1 MHNPN
6 LLDSLMGIPSAR
18 AGTAKNQPRANLPEV
33 GEKFRSALEQA
44 QPKVAAP
51 KPVRAPAETTVKKA
65 PEPVG
70 AEKPIARP
78 HHKNERADTPLREEP
93 TSARETGEERVET
106 RPVAKHAKEEAGGA
120 EPSYDRVAGDETA
133 RTDTALPPGT
143 DASQNTLPEAGSMVI
158 VMEGDV
164 GKWLAVDSN
173 GEPSTDE
180 IVEQPLAL
188 ELTQP
193 PLDEA
198 IVEPGKV
205 GSLVTGSSLEGL
217 DVKNLVITPASL
229 MNQTTAPAVEVD
241 LAMDHS
247 SDPEATTMHGA
258 YSTGQGVTR
267 LAGNGTLLGQVSADQ
282 APDFSVTLNVPGAQG
297 DESAAV
303 ATDTAAEFDL
313 TLEENPDF
321 ALLNGKAITGKLA
334 DSAMAP
340 EKTTLVIDTPK
351 GSTPTSVVESPLRAG
366 ESPSPAARSF
376 TVQTGVPVP
385 VGQPQWSQAVGEKV
399 LWLAAQ
405 NVSAAEIRLDPPDLG
420 PMQVKV
426 SVNQDQASVTF
437 TSPHPVVRDALDQQL
452 HRLREM
458 FSEQGLN
465 LVNVDV
471 SDQPAY
477 RQQEDNEAQNGKSS
491 SELDDEDVVPVATTP
506 ISSLRLVDHYA

>member
-6 LLDSLMGIPSAR
+6 LIDSLMGIPSAR
-18 AGTAKNQPRANLPEV
+18 AGTAKNQSRANPPEV

-44 QPKVAAP
+44 RPKVATP

-65 PEPVG
+65 PEPAG
-70 AEKPIARP
+70 AETPIARP
-78 HHKNERADTPLREEP
+78 HHKNERADTPLGEEP
-93 TSARETGEERVET
+93 TSARETGGERVET
-106 RPVAKHAKEEAGGA
+106 RPVPKHAKEEVGGA
-120 EPSYDRVAGDETA
+120 EYPIEKVAGDETA
-133 RTDTALPPGT
+133 RTDTALPTNP
-143 DASQNTLPEAGSMVI
+143 DASQKVLPEAMLIAMDSKV
-158 VMEGDV
+158 EG
-164 GKWLAVDSN
+164 KLAGDSN
-173 GEPSTDE
+173 AELSTDE
-180 IVEQPLAL
+180 VTGESVASGLGPLSLVESGVQSSFLKLETSSVLKLSTSIEAESEIDPTGIGAL
-188 ELTQP
+188 EFDANSV
-193 PLDEA
+193 PLR
-198 IVEPGKV
+198 
-205 GSLVTGSSLEGL
+205 
-217 DVKNLVITPASL
+217 
-229 MNQTTAPAVEVD
+229 
-241 LAMDHS
+241 
-247 SDPEATTMHGA
+247 
-258 YSTGQGVTR
+258 YSTSEGVTR
-267 LAGNGTLLGQVSADQ
+267 FAGTGTALGQVSTDQ
-282 APDFSVTLNVPGAQG
+282 APDFNVTLNIPDAQG
-297 DESAAV
+297 DETAAV

-334 DSAMAP
+334 NSAMAP

-351 GSTPTSVVESPLRAG
+351 GSTPTSVVESPLRVG
-366 ESPSPAARSF
+366 EPPSPAARSF

-491 SELDDEDVVPVATTP
+491 SELDDEDVVPVATTQ
-506 ISSLRLVDHYA
+506 ISSSRLVDHYA